1 MVRREKQRV
10 ERFSFLS
17 FRLLA
22 SNWTTLSLKNSTN
35 LSWKRPFLIWSSV
48 SVKTFRKSSFCTKDH
63 QRSRKKPV
71 QLRRIQYWAEMVSKL
86 PENDVRYVATDV
98 FYDINDGP
106 RNDIYFIAW
115 APDTAT
121 IKRKMLCASSK
132 DALKNALHG
141 IRVNMQATC
150 KSDLDLD
157 SIISD
162 RLKSK

>member
-1 MVRREKQRV
+1 MSGATSGVKLDNTVVDKFNEFKLKKTISYLIFGFSDDISKIVVLHEGPPKVNEKAPTA
-10 ERFSFLS
+10 E
-17 FRLLA
+17 
-22 SNWTTLSLKNSTN
+22 KN
-35 LSWKRPFLIWSSV
+35 
-48 SVKTFRKSSFCTKDH
+48 
-63 QRSRKKPV
+63 
-71 QLRRIQYWAEMVSKL
+71 QYWAEMISKL
-86 PENDVRYVATDV
+86 PENDVRYVAIDV

-150 KSDLDLD
+150 KSDLDFE
-157 SIISD
+157 SILSEKM
-162 RLKSK
+162 KSK